1 MWACGC
7 RLSSARPH
15 ACWWTRLW
23 RTQRDRIAYPNPT
36 FSTATEWVDPTESE
50 EEDPEELVPEPSEDE
65 PGEEPQEEPL
75 EVQPPVPP
83 SAPPQEQPQEEP
95 EDPAVD
101 PEDLEQDPD
110 AGDAPPSDDDED
122 DDEAGP
128 VVTTTHRWFDYPLP
142 VPRMLRETLEML
154 HYDQFW
160 ITYVGTRYRHPVL
173 PDDWD
178 MTVEISIPDEFGSR
192 RNIHVRHA
200 PTRRNSHEAA
210 ISDAA
215 REALTTLCH
224 AHREDMAITSRRYYP
239 CRSVERLDA
248 WIANPEAEQNPRLES
263 TIEYLATL
271 NTDYNAALDELDM
284 VRYENR
290 KLRAWVAHGVEPAEE
305 EPVEDPAD
313 APRRKKARYDDP
325 EARTYIRHHED

>member
-1 MWACGC
+1 MKPDPWSPLPTAGSTTRRPFLGC
-7 RLSSARPH
+7 FEG
-15 ACWWTRLW
+15 
-23 RTQRDRIAYPNPT
+23 N
-36 FSTATEWVDPTESE
+36 
-50 EEDPEELVPEPSEDE
+50 
-65 PGEEPQEEPL
+65 
-75 EVQPPVPP
+75 
-83 SAPPQEQPQEEP
+83 
-95 EDPAVD
+95 
-101 PEDLEQDPD
+101 
-110 AGDAPPSDDDED
+110 AGDAPLRS
-122 DDEAGP
+122 
-128 VVTTTHRWFDYPLP
+128 
-142 VPRMLRETLEML
+142 PR
-154 HYDQFW
+154 

-313 APRRKKARYDDP
+313 APRRKKARYNDP

>member
-1 MWACGC
+1 MNRERSRRKNPWRCSHRTPFGAAAGATPGGAEDPLLTPKTRNKIRMMVTRPHRTMMRTMMKPDPWSPLPTAGSTTRRPCLGC
-7 RLSSARPH
+7 RERRRRCS
-15 ACWWTRLW
+15 T
-23 RTQRDRIAYPNPT
+23 TIA
-36 FSTATEWVDPTESE
+36 
-50 EEDPEELVPEPSEDE
+50 
-65 PGEEPQEEPL
+65 
-75 EVQPPVPP
+75 
-83 SAPPQEQPQEEP
+83 
-95 EDPAVD
+95 
-101 PEDLEQDPD
+101 
-110 AGDAPPSDDDED
+110 
-122 DDEAGP
+122 
-128 VVTTTHRWFDYPLP
+128 
-142 VPRMLRETLEML
+142 
-154 HYDQFW
+154 W

-173 PDDWD
+173 HDDWD
-178 MTVEISIPDEFGSR
+178 MIVEISIPDEFGSR

-215 REALTTLCH
+215 REALTTMCH

-313 APRRKKARYDDP
+313 APRGEEGP
-325 EARTYIRHHED
+325 LQ

>member
-1 MWACGC
+1 MNRKRSRGKNPWRC
-7 RLSSARPH
+7 SHPH
-15 ACWWTRLW
+15 PLR
-23 RTQRDRIAYPNPT
+23 RRRGR
-36 FSTATEWVDPTESE
+36 AT
-50 EEDPEELVPEPSEDE
+50 
-65 PGEEPQEEPL
+65 PGG
-75 EVQPPVPP
+75 
-83 SAPPQEQPQEEP
+83 A

-101 PEDLEQDPD
+101 PEDPNKIRMPETYPHRTMMRTTMKPDPWSPQPT
-110 AGDAPPSDDDED
+110 AGS
-122 DDEAGP
+122 
-128 VVTTTHRWFDYPLP
+128 TTRRPFLGCRGKRRRCSTTIAR
-142 VPRMLRETLEML
+142 
-154 HYDQFW
+154 

-178 MTVEISIPDEFGSR
+178 MTVEIGIPMSSDPAEHPR
-192 RNIHVRHA
+192 RHA
-200 PTRRNSHEAA
+200 PTRRNGHEAA

-313 APRRKKARYDDP
+313 APRRKKARYNDP